1 MSYLGIDI
9 GTSVAKLVL
18 FSDDG
23 DLIATASRPVPLEH
37 PAPGFV
43 EQDPELIIAA
53 VQDLIAEV
61 TAGRARPE
69 LIAVTGQGDGC
80 WLLDAAGVPTRPGIS
95 WLDARG
101 AAVLDRWTAGGV
113 ADRIYRISGN
123 AVFPGAQAPI
133 LRWLD
138 ENRPDELDRAATAGY
153 CKDFVFQRLTG
164 VRATD
169 ASDASLPF
177 GDGFG
182 GYSAAALGL
191 TGLQHRAD
199 LLAPVVSPLP
209 VGVSGDGTQVVA
221 GPFDMPACTIGAGVA
236 QVGDGLLT
244 LGTTLASQVLVDRID
259 CAGEPAGMHLALD
272 SRDRWVRVMAA
283 MVGTASLDWTLA
295 LLGLRHDQLDGV
307 LAGSPPG
314 ANGITALPYFAPSGE
329 RAPFVDAAARGMFDG
344 IRLTT
349 TPADLVRALCEGL
362 AFAARQCLQ
371 AAGLTGRLMVCG
383 GGTGSV
389 PWLRLIASVL
399 GRPIELARTPEVGA
413 RGAVVA
419 ALQAT
424 GRPVDVDRWTA
435 PESVIDPDPS
445 TVDFYTEGYADY
457 LVRQRSART
466 TWRRSV

>member
-1 MSYLGIDI
+1 LSYLGIDI

-18 FSDDG
+18 FSADG
-23 DLIATASRPVPLEH
+23 ELIATASRPVPLHH
-37 PAPGFV
+37 PGPGRV

-53 VQDLIAEV
+53 VRELRAEV
-61 TAGRARPE
+61 TSGHDRPE
-69 LIAVTGQGDGC
+69 LIAITGQGDGC
-80 WLLDAAGVPTRPGIS
+80 WLLDGLGRPIRPGIS

-101 AAVLDRWTAGGV
+101 AGIVDRWTADGV
-113 ADRIYRISGN
+113 ADSVYRISGN

-138 ENRPDELDRAATAGY
+138 ENAPAELDRAATAGY

-182 GYSAAALGL
+182 GYSAAALDLAGL
-191 TGLQHRAD
+191 RHRAD

-209 VGVSGDGTQVVA
+209 MGESDDGTQVVS
-221 GPFDMPACTIGAGVA
+221 GPFDMPACTIGAGVSR
-236 QVGDGLLT
+236 VGDGLLT

-259 CAGEPAGMHLALD
+259 CVGEPAGMHLALN
-272 SRDRWVRVMAA
+272 SKDRWVRVMAA
-283 MVGTASLDWTLA
+283 MVGTASLDWTLS

-307 LAGSPPG
+307 LTETPPG
-314 ANGITALPYFAPSGE
+314 AHGATALPYFAPSGE
-329 RAPFVDAAARGMFDG
+329 RAPFVDAAARGTFDG

-349 TPADLVRALCEGL
+349 TSADLVCALCEGL

-371 AAGLTGRLMVCG
+371 AAGLTGRLLVCG
-383 GGTGSV
+383 GGTRSL

-399 GRPIELARTPEVGA
+399 GRPIELARAPEVGA

-424 GRPVDVDRWTA
+424 GRDADVAAWTA
-435 PESVIDPDPS
+435 PDSVIDPDPS
-445 TVDFYTEGYADY
+445 TVDFYAGAYADY
-457 LVRQRSART
+457 LVRQQSARAS
-466 TWRRSV
+466 WAR